1 MRALDRAAID
11 GGIPGLTLMQ
21 RAGNAAWRLLRARW
35 PAARRIGIVCGPGN
49 NGGDG
54 WVVAEL
60 ARRDGLEPVVVALG
74 DQAALGADAAA
85 ARTAALAVD
94 ITVSTSPGALAE
106 AEVIVDGLFGIGLT
120 REVEGEYRAAI
131 EAMNACTGRG
141 VPLLALDI
149 PSGLHADTGAVLGL
163 AVRATATVT
172 FIALK
177 RGLVTGMAAEHVGA
191 LSVDALGT
199 PPAIRQGIAVAARR
213 VTARTRAASLPPRAR
228 AAHKG
233 SHGHVLVVGG
243 APGYAGA
250 ARLAA
255 EAALRT
261 GAGLVSAAV
270 HPACAAQL
278 NFGRPEIMVHAVDGP
293 RALVPLLKR
302 ATVVAIGPGLAQ
314 DDWGAALFG
323 AVCDVDLPRV
333 LDADALN
340 LLARDAQHHADW
352 VLTPHPGEAAR
363 LLQCSTRDIAAD
375 RYAAAAALVA
385 RYGGVSVLKGAGSIV
400 CGEEGVDVVAG
411 GNPGMASGGMG
422 DVLTGVIAALRA
434 QGLAAFD
441 AASHGAALHA
451 AAADAA
457 ACAGG
462 ERGLLASDLF
472 DPLRRLV
479 NAPGC

>member
-1 MRALDRAAID
+1 VRALDRAAID

-21 RAGNAAWRLLRARW
+21 RAGSAAWRLLRARW
-35 PAARRIGIVCGPGN
+35 PAAGRIVVVCGPGN

-60 ARRDGLEPVVVALG
+60 ARRDGLTPVVVALG
-74 DQAALGADAAA
+74 DQMALGADAAA
-85 ARTAALAVD
+85 ARTAALAADVA
-94 ITVSTSPGALAE
+94 VSTSLDALAE

-120 REVEGEYRAAI
+120 REVQGEYRTAI
-131 EAMNACTGRG
+131 EAMNAGASRG

-199 PPAIRQGIAVAARR
+199 SPAIRQGIAVAARR
-213 VTARTRAASLPPRAR
+213 VTARTRAALLPPRAR

-270 HPACAAQL
+270 HPACAAHL
-278 NFGRPEIMVHAVDGP
+278 NLGRPEIMVHAVDGP
-293 RALVPLLKR
+293 RTLAPLLKR

-340 LLARDAQHHADW
+340 LLARDAQRRADW

-363 LLQCSTRDIAAD
+363 LLQCNTRDIAAD

-434 QGLAAFD
+434 QGLSAFD

-457 ACAGG
+457 AYAGG

-472 DPLRRLV
+472 DPLRRSV
-479 NAPGC
+479 NAPGG

>member
-21 RAGNAAWRLLRARW
+21 RAGSAAWRLLRARW
-35 PAARRIGIVCGPGN
+35 PAAGRIVVVCGPGN

-60 ARRDGLEPVVVALG
+60 ARRDGLTPVVVALG
-74 DQAALGADAAA
+74 DHMVLGADAAA
-85 ARTAALAVD
+85 ARTAALAADVA
-94 ITVSTSPGALAE
+94 VSTSLDALAE

-120 REVEGEYRAAI
+120 REVQGEYRAAI
-131 EAMNACTGRG
+131 EAMNAGASRG

-199 PPAIRQGIAVAARR
+199 SPAIRQGIAVAARR
-213 VTARTRAASLPPRAR
+213 VTARTRAALLPPRAR

-270 HPACAAQL
+270 HPACAAHL
-278 NFGRPEIMVHAVDGP
+278 NLGRPEIMVHAVDGP
-293 RALVPLLKR
+293 RTLAPLLKR

-340 LLARDAQHHADW
+340 LLARDAQRRADW

-363 LLQCSTRDIAAD
+363 LLQCNTRDIAAD

-434 QGLAAFD
+434 QGLSAFD

-457 ACAGG
+457 AYAGG

-472 DPLRRLV
+472 DPLRRSV
-479 NAPGC
+479 NAPGG